1 MASSIKIDDLAA
13 EVARQLEIF
22 QGATDEIVEAAV
34 DNVVRRTIQ
43 NLKAT
48 SPKRTGEYA
57 ASWKKEPIKAGRHQY
72 VQVIHASGGEYRL
85 THLLEKPHVKANK
98 YGKYGETTGEPHIA
112 PAEEQAIAE
121 FEAEIR
127 RGVEAISK

>member
-1 MASSIKIDDLAA
+1 MAANIKIDDLAA

-34 DNVVRRTIQ
+34 DNVARRTVQ
-43 NLKAT
+43 TLKAT

-57 ASWKKEPIKAGRHQY
+57 ASWKREKIKAGRHQY
-72 VQVIHASGGEYRL
+72 AQVIHASGGEYRL
-85 THLLEKPHVKANK
+85 THLLEKPHRIANK
-98 YGKYGETTGEPHIA
+98 YGKYGTTSGEPHIA

-127 RGVEAISK
+127 RGVEVLSK